1 MTTLFFEDF
10 ATSKYKDIGAAGEI
24 VKAR

>member
-24 VKAR
+24 LKAR